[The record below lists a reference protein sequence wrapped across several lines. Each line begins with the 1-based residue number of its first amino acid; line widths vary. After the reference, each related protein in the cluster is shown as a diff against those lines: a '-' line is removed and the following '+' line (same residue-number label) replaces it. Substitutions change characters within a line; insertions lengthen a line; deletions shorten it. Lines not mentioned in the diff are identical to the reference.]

1 MAETVIVRQ
10 CQYGDVRVLYGNILR
25 VEGDLLV
32 TTANNRLAGREG
44 LDEKIQQ
51 KAGPEH
57 ESSVM
62 ELQWKGA
69 RKICNHA
76 ELEKR

>member
-32 TTANNRLAGREG
+32 TTANNRLAEEKVWMKKSAKGRT
-44 LDEKIQQ
+44 
-51 KAGPEH
+51 
-57 ESSVM
+57 
-62 ELQWKGA
+62 
-69 RKICNHA
+69 
-76 ELEKR
+76 

>member
-44 LDEKIQQ
+44 LDEKIHQ
-51 KAGPEH
+51 KAGN
-57 ESSVM
+57 
-62 ELQWKGA
+62 ELRYCDQ
-69 RKICNHA
+69 
-76 ELEKR
+76 